1 MQNLKR
7 QLSLAQKWYNQKLEK
22 VWYLSV
28 IKVKALQKRNGDQT
42 RVKIKEN
49 KATQKTKFE

>member
-1 MQNLKR
+1 MQSLKR
-7 QLSLAQKWYNQKLEK
+7 QLNLAQSDNQKLEK

-42 RVKIKEN
+42 RVKINEN

>member
-7 QLSLAQKWYNQKLEK
+7 QLNLAQSDNQKLEK

-28 IKVKALQKRNGDQT
+28 IKVKALQKRKGDQT
-42 RVKIKEN
+42 SVKIKEN